1 MEDRTLS
8 RGRGFGAKDLA
19 VWRRGVSL
27 LELLGIRP
35 VAPEVAPRR
44 ERKRDSLS
52 VAQQKALV
60 KRRAAN
66 RVARRQRKVNGRAR

>member
-1 MEDRTLS
+1 MQDKMRS
-8 RGRGFGAKDLA
+8 GGYGAKDLA

-27 LELLGIRP
+27 LEILGIKPAAPAP
-35 VAPEVAPRR
+35 VRSRRAEVRM
-44 ERKRDSLS
+44 SLS
-52 VAQQKALV
+52 PAQQKALV